1 MKDACLYLI
10 HIIEC
15 LDKIE
20 QFTKDGKDAFL
31 SDIMMQDAVYRNF
44 EIIGE
49 AAKRLPDDVRQQIS
63 DVPWRQV
70 AGFRD
75 VLIHQ
80 YDGVDPLQVWQVIEN
95 DFMGIRKSIQNH
107 LDSLNE

>member
-1 MKDACLYLI
+1 MKDTRLYLV

-20 QFTKDGKDAFL
+20 QFTKEGKGAFL
-31 SDIMMQDAVYRNF
+31 SNVLIQDAVYRNF

-49 AAKRLPDDVRQQIS
+49 AAKRLPDDVRQQIP
-63 DVPWRQV
+63 DVPWRQI

-80 YDGVDPLQVWQVIEN
+80 YDGIDPLQVWKVIEN
-95 DFMGIRKSIQNH
+95 NFMGIRKNIQNH